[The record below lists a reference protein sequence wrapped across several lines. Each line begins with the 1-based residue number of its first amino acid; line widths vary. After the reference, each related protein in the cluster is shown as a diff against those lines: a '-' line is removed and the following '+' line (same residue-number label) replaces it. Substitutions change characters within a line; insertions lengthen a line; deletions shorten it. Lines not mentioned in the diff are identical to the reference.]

1 MRHFLPY
8 LFLLFLIAAF
18 LRIDFFFIIAYFFF
32 AIYLLSRLWMNRI
45 ERGLRVSR
53 RFNSR
58 AFFGDKVNVEINVIN
73 DSWLPAPWIELR
85 ESLPIELATPSSFQ
99 QVVSLGGRGRRQL
112 NYTLHCHHRGYYSLG
127 PLQARTGDLLGLADK
142 DLKRSA
148 EYIVVYPR
156 LVSMQQLGLPTRS
169 PLAIL
174 KTPTPLFEDSSR
186 VIGVREY
193 QRGDSP
199 RKIHWTAS
207 ASAGQLLVKNYQPAI
222 ARETLIALDLDYAS
236 YPMRHRYSA
245 IEMAIT
251 TAASIANHAIVHQH
265 LPTGIAS
272 EARDAASK
280 SIARFFLPPRSE
292 RSHLAHILESLARAQ
307 AVEGVT
313 PFAEL
318 LRRESVHL
326 SWGTTLLVI
335 TARVDE
341 TLLKTLAYLQRSGFA
356 VALIMIHVGR
366 VPFDL
371 QAKANV
377 LGIKVYA
384 VWDDFDVMSI

>member
-1 MRHFLPY
+1 
-8 LFLLFLIAAF
+8 
-18 LRIDFFFIIAYFFF
+18 
-32 AIYLLSRLWMNRI
+32 MNRI
-45 ERGLRVSR
+45 ERGLRVNR

-73 DSWLPAPWIELR
+73 DSRLPAPWIELR
-85 ESLPIELATPSSFQ
+85 ESLPIELAAPSSFQ

-127 PLQARTGDLLGLADK
+127 PLQAHTGDLLGLADK

-148 EYIVVYPR
+148 EYIIVYPR

-265 LPTGIAS
+265 
-272 EARDAASK
+272 
-280 SIARFFLPPRSE
+280 
-292 RSHLAHILESLARAQ
+292 
-307 AVEGVT
+307 
-313 PFAEL
+313 FANGH
-318 LRRESVHL
+318 R
-326 SWGTTLLVI
+326 
-335 TARVDE
+335 
-341 TLLKTLAYLQRSGFA
+341 QRSPRCGEQIHRPILFA
-356 VALIMIHVGR
+356 AAIRTISFGAHSRIVGAGSSR
-366 VPFDL
+366 
-371 QAKANV
+371 
-377 LGIKVYA
+377 
-384 VWDDFDVMSI
+384 

>member
-8 LFLLFLIAAF
+8 FFLLFLLAAF

-127 PLQARTGDLLGLADK
+127 PLQAHTGDLLGLADK

-156 LVSMQQLGLPTRS
+156 MVSMQQLGLPTRS

-272 EARDAASK
+272 E
-280 SIARFFLPPRSE
+280 
-292 RSHLAHILESLARAQ
+292 HILESLARVQ

-335 TARVDE
+335 TARVDD

-356 VALIMIHVGR
+356 VALIMIHFGR
-366 VPFDL
+366 VPL
-371 QAKANV
+371 EIQAKADV

-384 VWDDFDVMSI
+384 VWDDFDLRSI